1 MHSYYEKKEIKISI
15 TFVTIEICPQH
26 QNFNTSKELKKVEK
40 IKHKEINLIAKLRNN
55 ATGVN
60 LKLKGKKLRED

>member
-26 QNFNTSKELKKVEK
+26 QNFNTSEELKKVEK
-40 IKHKEINLIAKLRNN
+40 IKKNM
-55 ATGVN
+55 
-60 LKLKGKKLRED
+60 KK